1 MSKDEDILSLA
12 RERFKRCVEHEAEN
26 RRKQRDDIRFAAAS
40 PDDPWQWPEVSRKA
54 READAR
60 PTLTINK
67 LPLHINQVSNDV
79 RQNPPSI
86 RFRAASEQASSEVA
100 EILNGIARHI
110 ESISDADIAYTT
122 ASHNQITH
130 GVGYWRLLTD
140 YVSEQSFDQDIF
152 IRRIKD
158 PFKVWIDPDCEDPCG
173 SDAQFAFIEEELDEK
188 EFESQ
193 YPDADA
199 INWDFESYGDW
210 FTSDKKVRVAEYFT
224 LERKEQ
230 TLYMFANGSTAY
242 EGEKT
247 PAGVMMGEVPIKTR
261 KARRTYVCWRKISGH
276 QVLEKREYPYQY
288 IPVVRLIGNE
298 WIVDGA
304 PIYSGIVRNAKDAQR
319 MYNISASSIAERVM
333 LSPKAP
339 WAGPAEA
346 FEGYESFW
354 DTANTANH
362 SRLPYNH
369 LDSSGQPL
377 PAPSR
382 VSPATVEPGLQQI
395 LLQSA
400 DDIKATTG
408 QFDASL
414 GQKSNETSGKAILA
428 RQREGDTATFHFIDN
443 LSRAVRHTGRI
454 ILSMFPTVY
463 DQERVMRIVGEDGS
477 EEFAKL
483 DPNMPQPY
491 LEGDDK
497 QGIERAFNPMVGIY
511 DVVSSSGPSF
521 TTRRVEAV
529 QAMTEMTQANPTLW
543 NVIGDQLVRNMDWP
557 GADEMA
563 DRLKMVL
570 VPEVRQSEESDL
582 PPEVMQQ
589 MQQMSQQIEQM
600 GQALEQASREA
611 QDAQHKLQI
620 DEWKAQI
627 EAYKAETER
636 MQAMA
641 PALTPDQVQLIVAQ
655 TVEQLTTSPDI
666 SPPDQPGLEPQQMY
680 EEPAQAGFFT
690 PEQTAQ

>member
-12 RERFKRCVEHEAEN
+12 RERFKRCVEHSAEN

-40 PDDPWQWPEVSRKA
+40 PDDPWQWPDASRKA

-60 PTLTINK
+60 PCLTVNK
-67 LPLHINQVSNDV
+67 LPAHINQVANDV

-86 RFRAASEQASSEVA
+86 RYRAASDQASSEVA

-110 ESISDADIAYTT
+110 ESISDADVAYTT
-122 ASHNQITH
+122 ASQNQITH
-130 GVGYWRLLTD
+130 GEGYWRILTD

-158 PFKVWIDPDCEDPCG
+158 PFKVWIDPDCEDPTG
-173 SDAQFAFIEEELDEK
+173 ADAQFAFIEEQIDEAEFK
-188 EFESQ
+188 EQ

-199 INWDFESYGDW
+199 IDWDFETYGDW
-210 FTSDKKVRVAEYFT
+210 FLTDKKVRVAEYFT

-230 TLYMFANGSTAY
+230 NLFMFANGATAY
-242 EGEKT
+242 EGDKT
-247 PAGVMMGEVPIKTR
+247 PAGVMMGEQPIKTR
-261 KARRTYVCWRKISGH
+261 KAKRTYVCWRKITGH

-288 IPVVRLIGNE
+288 IPLVRLIGNE
-298 WIVDGA
+298 WIVDGK

-346 FEGYESFW
+346 FEGYESYW

-369 LDSSGQPL
+369 LDSQGQAL
-377 PAPSR
+377 PPPQR
-382 VSPATVEPGLQQI
+382 VAPATVEPGLQQI
-395 LLQSA
+395 LLQAS

-408 QFDASL
+408 QYDASL

-428 RQREGDTATFHFIDN
+428 RQQEGDTATFHYVDN
-443 LSRAVRHTGRI
+443 LARAVRHTGRI

-463 DQERVMRIVGEDGS
+463 DQQRVMRIVGEDGS
-477 EEFAKL
+477 EEFARL
-483 DPNMPQPY
+483 DPGMPQAY
-491 LEGDDK
+491 QDGDDK
-497 QGIERAFNPMVGIY
+497 QGIARAFNPNVGIY
-511 DVVSSSGPSF
+511 DVVASSGPSF

-529 QAMTEMTQANPTLW
+529 QAMTEMTQANPSLW
-543 NVIGDQLVRNMDWP
+543 QVIGDQLVRNMDWP

-563 DRLKMVL
+563 DRLKKVL
-570 VPEVRQSEESDL
+570 VPEVRDEEDSEI
-582 PPEVMQQ
+582 PPQVQAQ
-589 MQQMSQQIEQM
+589 MQQMGQQIEQLSM
-600 GQALEQASREA
+600 ALQQAAEEAKTA
-611 QDAQHKLQI
+611 QDKAQI
-620 DEWKAQI
+620 DAWKAEI

-636 MQAMA
+636 MQALA
-641 PALTPDQVQLIVAQ
+641 PAMTPEQVQMIVAQ
-655 TVEQLTTSPDI
+655 TVQQLATPADIPDG
-666 SPPDQPGLEPQQMY
+666 PPMPEPMQT
-680 EEPAQAGFFT
+680 EPASAGFFL
-690 PEQTAQ
+690 PEPSAQ